1 MRTLLILLGLVT
13 LTAHAAPLEPAR
25 GILTGV
31 NLGDL
36 SPAAFNATTRVDHA
50 FFVVFTGW
58 PPNYNDLDATVA
70 QIAAVQGALVVTP
83 MPWGNPD
90 SISDADIAAFAATMN
105 EYITVRDVPVFV
117 RFAHEMNGSWY
128 PYSGQ
133 PVRYTNAFTRVA
145 NAIHAL
151 GPRAAMVWAVA
162 NYQGYPFTYSNLGLA
177 DYLNSQYHGTSNDFA
192 AMDTDHNGVLTG
204 ADDPYGPYYPG
215 DDVVDWVGSSVY
227 HVDNDYPPSG
237 NNSIPFDRKV
247 TMLLTGF
254 NGSQNNFYT
263 RFAKNK
269 TKPMMLPETSAAYIP
284 AWGGVSDAAVKGGW
298 INQLYHVGAT
308 TTAAESLPIRYPW
321 IKAIGWFD
329 IAKNEDHGTGMVWTD
344 WRVSANS
351 MVRTNYLA
359 YLQQVSD
366 NARYCLNAGDV
377 GGFVYGWNG
386 WLNDWQAHDA
396 RCVVSVTTNAQRGS
410 GALQINYAGG
420 TSGVLRAAL
429 KNGARYDAAW
439 GQANRVS
446 VWARVPTNA
455 PAVALG
461 IAFENSI
468 TSWYALAAQA
478 LPADATWRHLTWAY
492 DAQLVTGA
500 VGLTVH
506 LTLTTPTNLAGS
518 LVLDTLAVF
527 QQVTNVPAPPATVT
541 ASDGTYADR
550 VRVAW
555 SASTGADGY
564 QVYRSAQATGGM
576 AAAVS
581 PALAALSFDDTS
593 VVPGRLYYYWLKASN
608 AFGWGSMSTGAHGY
622 AGATSSGLLNGG
634 FEIEDVTAGKPADW
648 IWNSSGAGNI
658 WLASTYAHS
667 GVRSVLFPGYNEWNT
682 LVQTYANA
690 WLGGAT
696 VTASVWGLTPGFTTV
711 GAGGALLLRDSDQP
725 AILYGSTQFVTHT
738 TVSGQWV
745 MATIVTTLPAQ
756 VDSVDFVLQMQGGA
770 SGLVYFDDAALAVPL
785 PEPALLPL
793 AGMIVPGIIIALRKN
808 NYYNVM
814 RMPFHSHAWKQP

>member
-1 MRTLLILLGLVT
+1 MRKILILWGFVT
-13 LTAHAAPLEPAR
+13 LAAHAAPLEPAR

-36 SPAAFNATTRVDHA
+36 APAAFNATTRVDHA

-70 QIAAVQGALVVTP
+70 KIAAVQGALVVTP

-90 SISDADIAAFAATMN
+90 GISDADITAFAAKMN

-128 PYSGQ
+128 PYGGQ

-162 NYQGYPFTYSNLGLA
+162 NYQGYPFAYYNKDLA
-177 DYLNSQYHGTSNDFA
+177 GYLASQYHGTSNDFA
-192 AMDTDHNGVLTG
+192 AMDTDGNGVLTS

-227 HVDNDYPPSG
+227 HVDNDYPLSG
-237 NNSIPFDRKV
+237 NNTIPYDRKV

-254 NGSQNNFYT
+254 NGSMNNFYT

-269 TKPMMLPETSAAYIP
+269 SKPMMLPETSAAYIA

-329 IAKNEDHGTGMVWTD
+329 VAKFEDHGTGMLWTD

-351 MVRTNYLA
+351 VVRTNYHA

-377 GGFVYGWNG
+377 GGFVYGRNG
-386 WLNDWQAHDA
+386 WLNDWQANDA
-396 RCVVSVTTNAQRGS
+396 RCVVSVTTNALRGC
-410 GALQINYAGG
+410 GALQINYAGS
-420 TSGVLRAAL
+420 TSSIVRAAL
-429 KNGARYDAAW
+429 KTDARYDAPW

-455 PAVALG
+455 PAIALG
-461 IAFENSI
+461 LAFESPATN
-468 TSWYALAAQA
+468 WYERATQPV
-478 LPADATWRHLTWAY
+478 PADDCWRQLTWAY
-492 DAQLVTGA
+492 EPRLVTGA
-500 VGLTVH
+500 TFLTVH
-506 LTLTTPTNLAGS
+506 LLLTTPTNLAGS

-527 QQVTNVPAPPATVT
+527 PQMTNAPAPPASVT
-541 ASDGTYADR
+541 ASAGAYVDR

-555 SASTGADGY
+555 PASVGADGY
-564 QVYRSAQATGGM
+564 QVYRSAQPTSSAAT
-576 AAAVS
+576 
-581 PALAALSFDDTS
+581 ALSPPLSLLLFDDTN

-608 AFGWGSMSTGAHGY
+608 AFGWSSFSTGTNGY
-622 AGATSSGLLNGG
+622 AGSISTGLLNGG
-634 FEIEDVTAGKPADW
+634 FELEGATAGKPADW
-648 IWNSSGAGNI
+648 IWNSTGAGNI
-658 WLASTYAHS
+658 WLSGNYAHS
-667 GVRSVLFPGYNEWNT
+667 GVRSVMFPGWGEWNT
-682 LVQTYANA
+682 LVQTYANGL
-690 WLGGAT
+690 LGGAT
-696 VTASVWGLTPGFTTV
+696 VTASVWGLTPGFTMV

-725 AILYGSTQFVTHT
+725 TTLYGSTLFITSAT
-738 TVSGQWV
+738 PSGQWV
-745 MATIVTTLPAQ
+745 KATIVTNLPAQ

-770 SGLVYFDDAALAVPL
+770 AGLVYFDDAALAVPI
-785 PEPALLPL
+785 PETSLLPL
-793 AGMIVPGIIIALRKN
+793 GSIIVPGILAALRVKC
-808 NYYNVM
+808 M
-814 RMPFHSHAWKQP
+814 Q